1 MAYFTKIT
9 ALRDFTEAERTQLT
23 NYVEAQTTAGTTDG
37 NVYNWLFNNDSDV
50 PQNVRMWSTSESA
63 TGYQAVLAGFSPAV
77 PVSVY

>member
-9 ALRDFTEAERTQLT
+9 ALREFTEAEQTQLT
-23 NYVEAQTTAGTTDG
+23 NYLEAQTTAGTTDG
-37 NVYNWLFNNDSDV
+37 NVYNWPFNNDYGL

-63 TGYQAVLAGFSPAV
+63 TGYQAVLAGFSPAI

>member
-9 ALRDFTEAERTQLT
+9 ATRELTEAEETQLT
-23 NYVEAQTTAGTTDG
+23 NYVEAQLTAGTTDG
-37 NVYNWLFNNDSDV
+37 NVYNWSFNNDADL

-63 TGYQAVLAGFSPAV
+63 TGYQAVLQGFSPSV